1 MHRGR
6 TDRAAGFGMIEVLI
20 AVALYAVALVSL
32 FGLLITSVTAGTIG
46 ESSAVAVN
54 LARQRI
60 EGLTVM
66 PIPSLLAQNNIVTT
80 ERVPAGQGRPYE
92 VRTSVTDLEPPPTG
106 QRAVDI
112 AITVRWSVNGA
123 QTYTRTLRTRVAK

>member
-6 TDRAAGFGMIEVLI
+6 TDREAGFGMIEVLI

-66 PIPSLLAQNNIVTT
+66 PIPSLLAQDNIVTT

-92 VRTSVTDLEPPPTG
+92 VRTSVTDLEPG
-106 QRAVDI
+106 QLAVDI